1 MLSSV
6 GFSFSSAKRGWFL
19 DRINFLTKEK
29 GVSKTEISN
38 SLNIFKSR
46 LSKIINDKNSI
57 VQDSLVDSLIST
69 YAFQNPIND
78 SKARQ
83 SFSKA
88 KRNWFVSKINF
99 LKQKKGLSYKDLCE
113 IFDIFPSRLSY
124 MLNKPDS
131 PINDKYIDLLVE
143 KFDFGNPVFYKGA
156 ADKKTEEKENDGG
169 VQSGE
174 VSSDA
179 GSDSE
184 SSCVEGKVGSRE
196 QSGSSVA
203 GQMAVCPAES
213 ASVSGADFAGV
224 LLDRILA
231 LQSENTVLK
240 QRLAADS
247 STSEDDMRQE
257 LERLRQRNAFLENKL
272 AKWRDLFSDL
282 K

>member
-6 GFSFSSAKRGWFL
+6 SFSFSSAKRGWFL
-19 DRINFLTKEK
+19 DKINFLYKEK

-78 SKARQ
+78 RKARQ

-124 MLNKPDS
+124 MLNKLDS
-131 PINDKYIDLLVE
+131 PINDKYIDLLIG
-143 KFDFGNPVFYKGA
+143 KFGLDNPVCYEPSQMGV
-156 ADKKTEEKENDGG
+156 ADNKTEEKENDYG
-169 VQSGE
+169 VQLGAN
-174 VSSDA
+174 SSDA
-179 GSDSE
+179 SSDSE
-184 SSCVEGKVGSRE
+184 NSCMEGNG
-196 QSGSSVA
+196 GSSEQLDSSVPK
-203 GQMAVCPAES
+203 QTAVRPS
-213 ASVSGADFAGV
+213 VSSSVSGADFVGV
-224 LLDRILA
+224 LLDRILV
-231 LQSENTVLK
+231 LQSENTILK
-240 QRLAADS
+240 QRLAADFS
-247 STSEDDMRQE
+247 DNASENDLRQE
-257 LERLRQRNAFLENKL
+257 VERLRQRNAFLESKL
-272 AKWRDLFSDL
+272 AK
-282 K
+282 